1 MLARLAWRNLWR
13 NRIRSW
19 IVIGS
24 VAIGTLGL
32 IVITMLTE
40 GLLRQMVRNVIDGG
54 TGHLQIHPHGYLQDP
69 DVRKRIA
76 RPDVILR
83 QLSAMPAI
91 ARATPRVVLQGVIS
105 SPYNS
110 APVQIVGGDPAAER
124 EITFFTRYI
133 VRGRFPEHRTEAL
146 IGRELAHHLNVDL
159 GERIVLTGADRRG
172 ELVSVAVRVSGW
184 VHTPIR
190 DLNRYFVFVPI
201 DVARELAGYRGEAT
215 LIVVR
220 LHRDRDV
227 RPVVAAVRHFLPPT
241 LDVTPWDAIHP
252 EIRFQLE
259 IFAEFNWI
267 TALIVFLA
275 AALGVMNVFY
285 MAVYERMREF
295 GILRAIG
302 MQPQEIRRLIYFEA
316 MWLSLIGLSLGFL
329 GSLGIYALWNVR
341 GLNLARLSRAMEAW
355 GTGAVIYPS
364 LSWGPILEF
373 LGVLFVCVF
382 LAVWIPARRATRIS
396 VVEAMQHV

>member
-54 TGHLQIHPHGYLQDP
+54 TGHLQIHRRGYLQDP
-69 DVRKRIA
+69 DVRKCIA
-76 RPDVILR
+76 DPDTILR
-83 QLSAMPAI
+83 RLSAIPAI
-91 ARATPRVVLQGVIS
+91 AHAAPRVVLQGVIS

-110 APVQIVGGDPAAER
+110 APVQIVGGVPAVER
-124 EITFFTRYI
+124 QITFFHRYI
-133 VRGRFPEHRTEAL
+133 VRGRFPLQGDHAL
-146 IGRELAHHLNVDL
+146 IGQELARHLNVNP
-159 GERIVLTGADRRG
+159 GERMVLTSADRRG

-190 DLNRYFVFVPI
+190 ELNRYFVFVPI
-201 DVARELAGYRGEAT
+201 RVARELAGYRRETT

-220 LHRDRDV
+220 LHRARDL
-227 RPVVAAVRHFLPPT
+227 RPTVAAIRSLLPPA

-302 MQPQEIRRLIYFEA
+302 MQPQQIRRLIYLEA
-316 MWLSLIGLSLGFL
+316 LWLSLTGLGLGIL
-329 GSLGIYALWNVR
+329 GSLGIYVPWHVR
-341 GLNLARLSRAMEAW
+341 GLNLARLSRAMEVW
-355 GTGAVIYPS
+355 GTGAVVYPS

-396 VVEAMQHV
+396 VVEAMHHV